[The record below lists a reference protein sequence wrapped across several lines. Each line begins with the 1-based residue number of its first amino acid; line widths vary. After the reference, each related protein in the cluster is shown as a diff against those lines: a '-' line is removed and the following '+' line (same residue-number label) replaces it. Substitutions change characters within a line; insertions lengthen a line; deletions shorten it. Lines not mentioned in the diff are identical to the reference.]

1 MSDDFRPYFSRID
14 NEKSPRLEVL
24 EKRTALRYEQ
34 VIQLNVQQLASCE
47 VSVFGRVL
55 VVSPYG
61 EGYRATWCPNCI
73 EVERTFAP
81 NEPAGILLQHAYAY
95 ALRERGFEVSSPV
108 GGISSTRNSSSQL
121 RNPPQE

>member
-14 NEKSPRLEVL
+14 NEMSPRLEVL
-24 EKRTALRYEQ
+24 EKKTALIYEQ
-34 VIQLNVQQLASCE
+34 VMQLNVQRLASCE
-47 VSVFGRVL
+47 ILVFGRAL

-73 EVERTFAP
+73 EVEKTFAP
-81 NEPAGILLQHAYAY
+81 NESADILLQHAYAC

-121 RNPPQE
+121 RNPP